1 MLQLDPVSFILMGDS
16 HDHAWPKTMSDM
28 ETHLIMDQ
36 IIALLSGAIFISLI
50 ICGFGVK
57 KIGLYRPEI
66 FIARDWE
73 FDHVPNAF
81 YFLFRFLWC
90 SLMWNTAYHS
100 RCKLR
105 AFKNEKSSH
114 IQHKENNFSSKVEYS
129 VQMFC
134 GNLQVVHLSNT
145 ISSER
150 LSLQKAKSRLEV
162 FFQVHNITEF
172 VAKIFSKLDSKTQ
185 NLMVVQYC
193 TKLLSTPVHMMLVLN
208 TMNSWPPRAA
218 MFDHCSTWTGHY
230 CSWFGTVFPNLQR
243 TLKYLGYVA
252 QLG

>member
-1 MLQLDPVSFILMGDS
+1 
-16 HDHAWPKTMSDM
+16 
-28 ETHLIMDQ
+28 MDQ
-36 IIALLSGAIFISLI
+36 IIALVSGAIFISLI

-66 FIARDWE
+66 FITRDWE

-81 YFLFRFLWC
+81 YFLFRSLWC

-100 RCKLR
+100 RCKST
-105 AFKNEKSSH
+105 AFRNEKSSH
-114 IQHKENNFSSKVEYS
+114 IQHKENNFSSQVELS
-129 VQMFC
+129 VQIFC

-218 MFDHCSTWTGHY
+218 NVWSLQYLNWSLLQLVWYSISKSTKNLEIPWICSTAWVSNQAI
-230 CSWFGTVFPNLQR
+230 CKFPCNDFLLHCNHIL
-243 TLKYLGYVA
+243 TY
-252 QLG
+252 

>member
-1 MLQLDPVSFILMGDS
+1 VS
-16 HDHAWPKTMSDM
+16 
-28 ETHLIMDQ
+28 
-36 IIALLSGAIFISLI
+36 
-50 ICGFGVK
+50 
-57 KIGLYRPEI
+57 R
-66 FIARDWE
+66 
-73 FDHVPNAF
+73 
-81 YFLFRFLWC
+81 
-90 SLMWNTAYHS
+90 
-100 RCKLR
+100 
-105 AFKNEKSSH
+105 
-114 IQHKENNFSSKVEYS
+114 NFV
-129 VQMFC
+129 VT
-134 GNLQVVHLSNT
+134 LQVVHLSNT

-150 LSLQKAKSRLEV
+150 LSLQKVKSRLEV

-252 QLG
+252 QLGSATNHLQIPLQMTSYYTATIYSSTGSRTSM